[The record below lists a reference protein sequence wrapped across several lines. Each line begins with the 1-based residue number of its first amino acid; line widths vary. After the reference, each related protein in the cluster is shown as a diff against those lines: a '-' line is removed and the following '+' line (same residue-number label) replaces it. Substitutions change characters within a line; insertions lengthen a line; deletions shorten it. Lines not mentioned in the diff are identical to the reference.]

1 MDLKV
6 VRLSDR
12 ATLPSRGSTFSAGLD
27 LYSTL
32 SGVLQPL
39 ERVLIPLDIAIELPE
54 STFGHV
60 LSRSGLSVK
69 NGIHVG
75 AGVIDEDYRGNVS
88 VLLYNLGNKPFEY
101 NIGDRIAQLVIKKY
115 ESVNVVEGEYVNLKK
130 SLRDQNGF
138 GSTGN

>member
-69 NGIHVG
+69 HGIHVG